1 MRTIK
6 VRYAT
11 SSVYKQQE
19 IAEIQATMEVH
30 DHYGVPAKVRDHF
43 QLEFLAVTTDEPLE
57 RDLETMVRYKVRSA
71 YRQIMTPCIVEH
83 AGLILE
89 RFEKE
94 SYPGGLTQPMWD
106 ALDAEGFVESVRWAG
121 DRAVARAVVGYC
133 DGLRIRTFV
142 GETRGMLMS
151 KARGS
156 RAFYWD
162 TVFCLDDGG
171 NLTYA
176 EISEQPGG
184 LNRKV
189 ELSQST
195 KAKRACLEHLLSEAA
210 TMFPDVA

>member
-43 QLEFLAVTTDEPLE
+43 QFEFLAVTTDEPLE

-156 RAFYWD
+156 RAFYW
-162 TVFCLDDGG
+162 VPCSAPMMGAILPM
-171 NLTYA
+171 LRYRSSLA
-176 EISEQPGG
+176 
-184 LNRKV
+184 V
-189 ELSQST
+189 
-195 KAKRACLEHLLSEAA
+195 
-210 TMFPDVA
+210 